1 MKPPTYTPPGNM
13 LATRSRLGLPPLN
26 RRRRH
31 GLLSTRVTVAAIVI
45 GHALLGALAWWIH
58 R

>member
-1 MKPPTYTPPGNM
+1 M

-31 GLLSTRVTVAAIVI
+31 GMLSTRTTVAAIVI
-45 GHALLGALAWWIH
+45 GHALLGVVAWWIN